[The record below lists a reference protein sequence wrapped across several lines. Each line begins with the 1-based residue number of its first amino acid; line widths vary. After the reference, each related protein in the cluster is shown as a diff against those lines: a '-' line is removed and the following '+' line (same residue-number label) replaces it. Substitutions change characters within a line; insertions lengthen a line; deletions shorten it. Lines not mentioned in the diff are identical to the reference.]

1 MADYRAVAA
10 TCGAVLRVLEASYEP
25 ERFDDREL
33 QFQVFTAR
41 DFANPFQN
49 PTADGISLFLY
60 RIYPNG
66 VSRTPAGRRGTNG
79 EPLANRLPVEL
90 HFLLTLW
97 AQHASFE
104 HTVAG
109 WMMRTLESTPLLP
122 ATILNAANPE
132 TFRSDETV
140 EIALAELRTEDLL
153 RIWEVMGVHAYRLSV
168 PYQARVI
175 HLDALH
181 PLRLPDEPAVQ
192 RRTHQAGLLE
202 PAAEMQG
209 RP

>member
-10 TCGAVLRVLEASYEP
+10 TCGAVVRLLEASYEP
-25 ERFDDREL
+25 ERFDGREL

-49 PTADGISLFLY
+49 PTADGVSLFLY

-66 VSRTPAGRRGTNG
+66 VSRTPPGRVGADGRR
-79 EPLANRLPVEL
+79 LATRLPVEL
-90 HFLLTLW
+90 HFLLTVW

-109 WMMRTLESTPLLP
+109 WMMRTLEGTPLLP
-122 ATILNAANPE
+122 AAVLNAGTPDA
-132 TFRSDETV
+132 FRPDETV
-140 EIALAELRTEDLL
+140 EVALAELRTEDLL
-153 RIWEVMGVHAYRLSV
+153 RIWEVMGVNAYRLSV

-175 HLDALH
+175 HIEAVH
-181 PLRLPDEPAVQ
+181 PVRLPDAPPVQ
-192 RRTHQAGLLE
+192 RRLERAGVLE
-202 PAAEMQG
+202 PADAPAG
-209 RP
+209 GA